1 MRRIESQMVDRIR
14 QGLTVPMAKGKEW
27 KQSNTRVSVYDDP
40 KGEAGQMVSVDLH
53 GNRIANITREFLILR
68 IGDSRWF
75 SRTTFSRFNS
85 IINSFCDGYTQGVF
99 TKKHVPYLSISKNK
113 TIELETNK
121 NYSLP
126 ITNLYGGYSWMR

>member
-1 MRRIESQMVDRIR
+1 MVDRIR
-14 QGLTVPMAKGKEW
+14 QGLTVPMPKGKEW
-27 KQSNTRVSVYDDP
+27 KQSNTLVSVYDDP
-40 KGEAGQMVSVDLH
+40 KGEAGQMVSVYLH
-53 GNRIANITREFLILR
+53 GNLIANITREFLILK
-68 IGDSRWF
+68 IGNGMWF

-99 TKKHVPYLSISKNK
+99 TQKHVPYLSISKDK